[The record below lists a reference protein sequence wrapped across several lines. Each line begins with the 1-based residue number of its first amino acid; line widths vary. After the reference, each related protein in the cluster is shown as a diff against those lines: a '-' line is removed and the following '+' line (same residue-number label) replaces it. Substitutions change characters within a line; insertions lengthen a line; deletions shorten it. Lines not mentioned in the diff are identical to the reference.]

1 MGERSLGRKNLTFKQ
16 LERRRRLLRWA
27 GIRGSTLRD
36 WLPILIALLIPL
48 VIFYGTTQ
56 ITQEQANSE
65 AKRAQ
70 AEQELAE
77 QRAQDEALQ
86 AYLDEMGQLMLNTDL
101 LDPPDFSTN
110 DNPSRTLAR
119 ARTINVLA
127 GLDTSRKERV
137 FRFLLEAHLITNAPP
152 TSPNTPSEA
161 TQPGQLDTPVIH
173 LDGANLQEV
182 NLSGLRLDVVNVVG
196 ADLRG
201 ADLSHSVLHA
211 AWLDE
216 ANLSEANLSNAG
228 LAYARFIRTI
238 LRNANLSDAY
248 AYEAEF
254 NLANLTNADLA
265 GADFYGDLPE
275 VRNPE
280 NFPRP
285 KGAVFISANLRDADL
300 SGTDLKHADFYRANL
315 SGADL
320 SGANLKNANVTEE
333 QLEQAESLEGATMP
347 NGQKYEDWH
356 KSKDQEE
363 NKKSG
368 GSS

>member
-1 MGERSLGRKNLTFKQ
+1 M
-16 LERRRRLLRWA
+16 
-27 GIRGSTLRD
+27 TLRD

-48 VIFYGTTQ
+48 VIFLGTRS
-56 ITQEQANSE
+56 ITLQQADLE
-65 AKRAQ
+65 ERRAQ
-70 AEQELAE
+70 DEQELAE

-127 GLDTSRKERV
+127 GLDPSRKERV
-137 FRFLLEAHLITNAPP
+137 FRFLYEARLINSDPP
-152 TSPNTPSEA
+152 TYPNPPSEA
-161 TQPGQLDTPVIH
+161 TQQGQLDTPVIH

-182 NLSGLRLDVVNVVG
+182 NLSGLRLDEVHVDG

-201 ADLSHSVLHA
+201 ADLSHSVLHG
-211 AWLDE
+211 AWLNE

-228 LAYARFIRTI
+228 LSGARFIRTI

-248 AYEAEF
+248 ADAAQF

-265 GADFYGDLPE
+265 GADFYGDLLE

-280 NFPRP
+280 NFPPP
-285 KGAVFISANLRDADL
+285 KGALFTVANLRDADL
-300 SGTDLKHADFYRANL
+300 SGTDLKHADFNGANL
-315 SGADL
+315 SGADLSRADL

-347 NGQKYEDWH
+347 NGQKYEDWL
-356 KSKDQEE
+356 KSK
-363 NKKSG
+363 N
-368 GSS
+368 

>member
-182 NLSGLRLDVVNVVG
+182 NLSGLRLDEVNVVG

-228 LAYARFIRTI
+228 LSGVRFIRTI

-248 AYEAEF
+248 ADAAEF

-280 NFPRP
+280 NFPPP
-285 KGAVFISANLRDADL
+285 KGALFTVANLRDADL

-333 QLEQAESLEGATMP
+333 QLEQADSLKGATMP
-347 NGQKYEDWH
+347 NGQKYEDWLKDRQ
-356 KSKDQEE
+356 KSQQDE
-363 NKKSG
+363 
-368 GSS
+368 